1 MAFFFPFDCFIRLTF
16 LLCAPL
22 LSGPLAL
29 WLMNIHY
36 GHQREE
42 KGNVFFLF
50 FLLGAESDKAGS
62 G

>member
-1 MAFFFPFDCFIRLTF
+1 MAFLFPFDCFIRLTF

-42 KGNVFFLF
+42 KRKVFFVF
-50 FLLGAESDKAGS
+50 FAG
-62 G
+62 GGVR